1 MTALPFIA
9 AAVASLTAG
18 YAAAAGV
25 LLAPDIRRCWRRRRG
40 IAAIAREI
48 SHG

>member
-1 MTALPFIA
+1 MSALPFIA

-25 LLAPDIRRCWRRRRG
+25 LLAPDIWSWWRRLRL
-40 IAAIAREI
+40 IAAVAREI
-48 SHG
+48 GA